1 MNPWAWT
8 ARNPY
13 YETAFQVLDLDPT
26 ADRPTARTRIA
37 ARRKRISYDASR
49 FPLFGQSLSVAQV
62 NAAEEQLAT
71 SPTRLAAEL
80 LTHRP
85 EPEGD
90 DLAALT
96 ELLELSRALAAASET
111 RTSNDVAS
119 QANTGTD
126 WLNLGA
132 LPALL
137 PNPTDPPRT
146 TEESPA

>member
-1 MNPWAWT
+1 MSVNPWAWN

-26 ADRPTARTRIA
+26 VDRATARARIA

-49 FPLFGQSLSVAQV
+49 FPLFGTPLGVAQI
-62 NAAEEQLAT
+62 NAAEEQLADPA
-71 SPTRLAAEL
+71 SRVAAEL

-90 DLAALT
+90 TLPELT
-96 ELLELSRALAAASET
+96 ELLELSQSLTAAAESADST
-111 RTSNDVAS
+111 PSQSNSA
-119 QANTGTD
+119 AD
-126 WLNLGA
+126 WLDLAA

-137 PNPTDPPRT
+137 PNPTDPPQEAT
-146 TEESPA
+146 A